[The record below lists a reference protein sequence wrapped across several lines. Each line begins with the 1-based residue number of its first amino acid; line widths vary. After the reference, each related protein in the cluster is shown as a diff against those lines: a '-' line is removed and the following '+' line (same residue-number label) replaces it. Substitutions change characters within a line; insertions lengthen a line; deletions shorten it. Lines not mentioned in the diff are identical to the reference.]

1 MTAIHP
7 FAPPAHEQHWVTA
20 ATELATDFAKTAA
33 ERDRTSDLPIE
44 NLRGLHEA
52 GIDAALIPAALGGE
66 GLSYRSYGAI
76 VRAVSAACPS
86 TACIWVMHIG
96 AAIGLIEMS
105 TSDTAGFWAD
115 KLTGGARF
123 ANALS
128 EPSGGNLFLQ
138 PLQHAEPT
146 DGGYR
151 LSGAKRFSS
160 GCEVADHFL
169 INALVD
175 GQPAF
180 FGLDV
185 DPETMSFV
193 PIWDTMGLR
202 ASRSQLVEFA
212 DTLLP
217 EDRRCPPSTGPRPNH
232 IGAGL
237 AFLSLGVADAALA
250 ALTAHARARTIPTTG
265 QPLAD
270 MQWVR
275 FAVGDVASRLE
286 AAAMYAQHMTWLAD
300 QHDPGFLP
308 ATMHAKLQANTI
320 ARDAADLAVRVG
332 GGAGYTR
339 GTIERAFRDAQA
351 GWIMAYSG
359 EICQDTIGA
368 SILSPTPQD
377 GHHG

>member
-1 MTAIHP
+1 MTHP
-7 FAPPAHEQHWVTA
+7 FAPPDHEQHWIA
-20 ATELATDFAKTAA
+20 AAAELAHEFAKSAA
-33 ERDRTSDLPIE
+33 ERDSTGALPVE
-44 NLRGLHEA
+44 NLRALHGA
-52 GIDAALIPAALGGE
+52 GIDAALVPTAFGGQ
-66 GLSYRSYGAI
+66 GLSYRSYGTI
-76 VRAVSAACPS
+76 VRTLSAACPS

-105 TSDTAGFWAD
+105 SPDMAKFWAD
-115 KLTGGARF
+115 ELIGGARF

-128 EPSGGNLFLQ
+128 EPSSGNLFLQ
-138 PLQHAEPT
+138 PLQHAEPA

-169 INALVD
+169 VNALVD
-175 GQPAF
+175 DRPTF
-180 FGLDV
+180 FGLDT
-185 DPETMSFV
+185 DPTMTFV

-202 ASRSQLVEFA
+202 ASRSQLIEFA
-212 DTLLP
+212 GTLLP

-237 AFLSLGVADAALA
+237 PFLSLGIADAALTT
-250 ALTAHARARTIPTTG
+250 LTIHARTRTIPTTG
-265 QPLAD
+265 DPLAG

-300 QHDPGFLP
+300 QIDPGFLP
-308 ATMHAKLQANTI
+308 ATMHAKLLANSI
-320 ARDAADLAVRVG
+320 ARDVADLGVRVG
-332 GGAGYTR
+332 GGSGYIR
-339 GTIERAFRDAQA
+339 GDTERAFRDAQA
-351 GWIMAYSG
+351 GWLMAYSG